1 MKVKDLI
8 RSLMD
13 KDPNDDVCIKA
24 KIKLYTNDQ
33 KCMTKDAQFEL
44 DDVKSGG
51 WPVIL
56 TADVTIDVRTTIN
69 AF

>member
-13 KDPNDDVCIKA
+13 KDPNDTVGIKV
-24 KIKLYTNDQ
+24 KVKMYTNDQ
-33 KCMTKDAQFEL
+33 KCMTKEAQVEL
-44 DDVKSGG
+44 DDIEDGG

-56 TADVTIDVRTTIN
+56 TADVTIDVRTTID